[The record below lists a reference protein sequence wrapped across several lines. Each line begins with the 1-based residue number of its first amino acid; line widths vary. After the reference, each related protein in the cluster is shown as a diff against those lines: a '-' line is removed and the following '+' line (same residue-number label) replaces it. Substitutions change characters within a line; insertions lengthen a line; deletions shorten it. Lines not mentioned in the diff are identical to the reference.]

1 MPSLISCKENHSTK
15 TLSLH
20 QAAIALSEGQSL
32 GACKKCGSEL
42 QYRIEHAYPNDPD
55 EKEYSFVVTRA
66 VRLKS
71 RLADD
76 ETFDPFLLV
85 LRDTETG
92 KQQVLPAYW
101 FSGQSNTQRAG
112 HSSPLLTLAE
122 WKKMFSQLDAAFQ
135 GLEERIRLR
144 AYELYEQRG
153 NRGGSAVEDW
163 LQAEAE
169 LTPLK
174 SFRAAA

>member
-1 MPSLISCKENHSTK
+1 MPSRISCKENHSTK

-20 QAAIALSEGQSL
+20 QAAIALSEGQFL
-32 GACKKCGSEL
+32 GACKKCGSDL
-42 QYRIEHAYPNDPD
+42 QYRIEHAYSNDPD

-71 RLADD
+71 RLADN

-85 LRDTETG
+85 LRDIETG
-92 KQQVLPAYW
+92 KQQILPAYW
-101 FSGQSNTQRAG
+101 FSGQSNN
-112 HSSPLLTLAE
+112 SSPLLTLAE
-122 WKKMFSQLDAAFQ
+122 WKKLFSQLDAAFQ

-153 NRGGSAVEDW
+153 NRGGSALEDW

>member
-1 MPSLISCKENHSTK
+1 MPSRISCKENHSTK

-101 FSGQSNTQRAG
+101 FSGQSNTPRAG
-112 HSSPLLTLAE
+112 HSSPLLTLAQ
-122 WKKMFSQLDAAFQ
+122 WKKLFSQLDAAFQ

-153 NRGGSAVEDW
+153 NRGGSALEDW